1 MKPLVKDTSGT
12 KSLSGYSLTST
23 LKVLR
28 LLSGAHFPLVLPG
41 VHPLASLFILRKLK
55 RLGFSNC
62 RVVSSE
68 KGLVVHAHR

>member
-1 MKPLVKDTSGT
+1 MKPLAKGTSGA
-12 KSLSGYSLTST
+12 KSPAGYSLPAT

-28 LLSGAHFPLVLPG
+28 LLPGAHFPLVLPG
-41 VHPLASLFILRKLK
+41 VHPLASIFILRKLK